1 MVSKRKANLDLD
13 WEKNGDDYVAQLPG
27 IPYYTDDTGNGSFV
41 TVTPYD
47 FYGEK
52 HWKAVF
58 TIIVP
63 DGNVFKLNNGDL
75 NLMGRDTA
83 DEMMEEVES
92 LRDPGEITYALYM
105 EGYPSTES
113 FPASRKGKH
122 MIRTASKR
130 KAGMSLDWKDTGNGS
145 AYEAQ
150 LPEIPG
156 YPGTWYATVA
166 EDDDDY
172 YGEPDYTWYFTIARK
187 DVAGIQGVSILNNY
201 VFGLEE
207 ADRPGELMDFIENL
221 SPEDIA
227 DKFAEQG
234 YEPTDTTA
242 SRKGKHMIRRSDE
255 KTDTRIVENEDGTF
269 TAYCE
274 GDKKT
279 FDDKGKAAEWLADH
293 FNDEYHDKAD
303 ARRAA
308 RRRLMMR
315 AAARRA
321 AMRKAADDD
330 RKDKG
335 FDVSY
340 DKDGKIHVRFDDGS
354 DMDFDDMHD
363 FADYVEGPDA
373 DEKPVDKEEAARAR
387 HAARVALMRRRAAR
401 VASRPVARHAMR
413 QDDGHPYL

>member
-1 MVSKRKANLDLD
+1 MIRKTTRRKA
-13 WEKNGDDYVAQLPG
+13 
-27 IPYYTDDTGNGSFV
+27 S
-41 TVTPYD
+41 
-47 FYGEK
+47 
-52 HWKAVF
+52 
-58 TIIVP
+58 
-63 DGNVFKLNNGDL
+63 
-75 NLMGRDTA
+75 
-83 DEMMEEVES
+83 
-92 LRDPGEITYALYM
+92 
-105 EGYPSTES
+105 
-113 FPASRKGKH
+113 
-122 MIRTASKR
+122 
-130 KAGMSLDWKDTGNGS
+130 MSLDWKDTGDGS

-166 EDDDDY
+166 EDEDDY
-172 YGEPDYTWYFTIARK
+172 DGEPDYTWYFTIARK

-207 ADRPGELMDFIENL
+207 ADSPEELMDFIENL
-221 SPEDIA
+221 GPEDIA
-227 DKFAEQG
+227 DKFAECG
-234 YEPTDTTA
+234 YAPADVTA

-303 ARRAA
+303 ARAAA
-308 RRRLMMR
+308 RRRMMMR

-321 AMRKAADDD
+321 AMRRQAARKAADDDD

-335 FDVSY
+335 FDVHY
-340 DKDGKIHVRFDDGS
+340 DEDGKIHVRFDDGS

>member
-1 MVSKRKANLDLD
+1 
-13 WEKNGDDYVAQLPG
+13 
-27 IPYYTDDTGNGSFV
+27 
-41 TVTPYD
+41 
-47 FYGEK
+47 
-52 HWKAVF
+52 
-58 TIIVP
+58 
-63 DGNVFKLNNGDL
+63 
-75 NLMGRDTA
+75 
-83 DEMMEEVES
+83 
-92 LRDPGEITYALYM
+92 
-105 EGYPSTES
+105 
-113 FPASRKGKH
+113 
-122 MIRTASKR
+122 
-130 KAGMSLDWKDTGNGS
+130 
-145 AYEAQ
+145 
-150 LPEIPG
+150 
-156 YPGTWYATVA
+156 
-166 EDDDDY
+166 
-172 YGEPDYTWYFTIARK
+172 
-187 DVAGIQGVSILNNY
+187 
-201 VFGLEE
+201 
-207 ADRPGELMDFIENL
+207 
-221 SPEDIA
+221 
-227 DKFAEQG
+227 
-234 YEPTDTTA
+234 
-242 SRKGKHMIRRSDE
+242 MIRRSDE

-308 RRRLMMR
+308 RRRMMMR

-321 AMRKAADDD
+321 AMRRQAARRKAADDDD

-335 FDVSY
+335 FDVHY
-340 DKDGKIHVRFDDGS
+340 DEDGKIHVHFDDGS